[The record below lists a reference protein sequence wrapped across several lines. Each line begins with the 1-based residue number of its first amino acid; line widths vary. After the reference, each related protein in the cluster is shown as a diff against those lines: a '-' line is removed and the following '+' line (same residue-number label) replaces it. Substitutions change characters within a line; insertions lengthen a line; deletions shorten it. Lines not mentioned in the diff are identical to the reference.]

1 MPRSEYPSSM
11 RLYLW
16 LNQLQSTAVLFQFC
30 NCHSL
35 LHCCIDFKFLQ
46 YWIAAALHFVWGMG
60 CQEVFFFQC
69 SSPIYQ
75 GPCMPVPQRGCSIYI
90 LPSCRLLLLTPRCE
104 THVGENR
111 VLRFSVLAFILA
123 RSHAPGPHY
132 SSHFCGSQRCIPHPN
147 SSDGRPL
154 LCVSQCRTLVLS

>member
-60 CQEVFFFQC
+60 CQEVFFF
-69 SSPIYQ
+69 
-75 GPCMPVPQRGCSIYI
+75 
-90 LPSCRLLLLTPRCE
+90 
-104 THVGENR
+104 
-111 VLRFSVLAFILA
+111 FSVLLPFTRDPACLYHRGDALSIFFPAVDCYCSLLGVRLMLGKIEFSGFLFQP
-123 RSHAPGPHY
+123 SSWPGPMHLALI
-132 SSHFCGSQRCIPHPN
+132 IPLTFVEVKDVSPTPIPVMV
-147 SSDGRPL
+147 D
-154 LCVSQCRTLVLS
+154 LCFVSVSAGPWS